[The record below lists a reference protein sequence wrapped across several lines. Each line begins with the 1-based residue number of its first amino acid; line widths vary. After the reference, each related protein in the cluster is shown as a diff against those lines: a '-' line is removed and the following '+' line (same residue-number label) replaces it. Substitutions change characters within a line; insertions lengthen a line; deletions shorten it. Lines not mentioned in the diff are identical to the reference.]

1 MDILASE
8 TQSFKIV
15 ADFKDN
21 ATKGLKKINREL
33 IGVLKTYRKI
43 GKVSKQIRRDMNRLN
58 RSFSTANRGLNN
70 QARSFRRGARE
81 MANYTRQMRR
91 ATSAQRR
98 FHRVSR
104 GTRPGATP
112 SAPTGGGGGRGGG
125 GFMGGVGQV
134 ALGNMVASAATSFL
148 TFAFNQA
155 RKLITVP
162 FNYLVNSVKKSVDDE
177 MDDVKSAGGI
187 FAIGKKA
194 GLDFADTFEEAV
206 EIQKKLNKEMASLAS
221 SLPGETNDYVRTMKQ
236 ITDSTMQLFSD
247 PAQASRAVRLAQE
260 NFNSNVNTP
269 EEAFTEMTKQLAK
282 LITLAE
288 LDSGEGTPFHTIVE
302 KLMSTKKGKVKIDA
316 LSKFAKLQNDP
327 LLKNALK
334 DFQDE
339 MNSAAAETPER
350 LAAIIKALEQA
361 FPEEKIR
368 AMQNTSKGVFEAMR
382 SSLFDPETGLFGDR
396 RGFDIDFT
404 GVDKMGDTKV
414 EKSVA
419 KFLTEMFVNFSKVI
433 MPVLAH
439 LPKIFEP
446 FEGLLNPLKDLYA
459 NAENTASNFRAAQKL
474 FSGFKDGT
482 QSVRAAIFA
491 IAKLAKA
498 FGADFS
504 DFEVGVKLFQKDA
517 NLGEILKEVLA
528 RLTSSEGLER
538 IGTAIGTI
546 VGNLISTVSKA
557 ITDEGGE
564 FKGAGFVSGLMG
576 GFKESGGA
584 EGASTILGEITKIAA
599 QVGIDIFTII
609 LLKLPGIIADMF
621 EKNPVGTL
629 LVLGAVLLAVSGP
642 IATVV
647 GAIQSVMPILAVVG
661 KFLLFVMGKL
671 LAILGVVGK
680 FLLFVGG
687 KLLAILPVVGKVLL
701 FLMGKLLAILSLPV
715 ALIALIVV
723 AVAAIGVAIYVFRDK
738 IWGAITTVGEFLL
751 GIFNWVRDKASD
763 LWSAAQDGINSIKD
777 FFSKITSMIGGKIFD
792 AVTGSK
798 KKKKSSPG
806 AKSSKL
812 VTPSKDK
819 GGEKVKGM
827 IGRLFDI
834 ETLVK
839 DNVVATQE
847 TNNKIDKAYS
857 TIKRLM
863 FKQNSIL
870 GDQSEILDF
879 DKGATETGFS
889 FLAKEMHD
897 DIDGLRTK
905 LVRSDESME
914 RTFVKVANKIA
925 AAGAVGDM
933 GHGGIS
939 GSGISGSGILG
950 NQTFGNDPMSYFAEL
965 AGEFGLSKTSG
976 LRNKPWH
983 SKTSLHYTGN
993 AIDISNTAGGHHRSS
1008 ATPEMM
1014 RAATYIAETYGSRLQ
1029 ELIYT
1034 PLGYSIKHGKK
1045 VPPIAA
1051 QTHYN
1056 HIHVGWHKGNTKP
1069 LLDEMS
1075 SMPKGAKIGYA
1086 NSSEFIA
1093 NSQQTKMLASALQ
1106 GSGGSANVTVN
1117 INGFNGN
1124 SEELAK
1130 KVVYHIETAMN
1141 RGRQNSIV

>member
-1 MDILASE
+1 
-8 TQSFKIV
+8 
-15 ADFKDN
+15 
-21 ATKGLKKINREL
+21 
-33 IGVLKTYRKI
+33 
-43 GKVSKQIRRDMNRLN
+43 
-58 RSFSTANRGLNN
+58 
-70 QARSFRRGARE
+70 
-81 MANYTRQMRR
+81 
-91 ATSAQRR
+91 
-98 FHRVSR
+98 
-104 GTRPGATP
+104 
-112 SAPTGGGGGRGGG
+112 
-125 GFMGGVGQV
+125 MGGVGQV

-504 DFEVGVKLFQKDA
+504 DFEVGVKLFEKDA

-584 EGASTILGEITKIAA
+584 EGASTFLGEITKIAA

-647 GAIQSVMPILAVVG
+647 GAIQSVMPILA
-661 KFLLFVMGKL
+661 
-671 LAILGVVGK
+671 VVGK

-806 AKSSKL
+806 ANSSGL

-839 DNVVATQE
+839 DNVVATQQ

-857 TIKRLM
+857 TIKKLM

-870 GDQSEILDF
+870 GDQSDILDF
-879 DKGATETGFS
+879 DKGSTETGFAY
-889 FLAKEMHD
+889 LTKEVHN
-897 DIDGLRTK
+897 DIDGLKTQ
-905 LVRSDESME
+905 LVKSDRSLEQA
-914 RTFVKVANKIA
+914 FGKVASKITE
-925 AAGAVGDM
+925 AGAFGGMVD
-933 GHGGIS
+933 GGIL
-939 GSGISGSGILG
+939 GGGVSGSGILG
-950 NQTFGNDPMSYFAEL
+950 NQTFGNDPMSYFAKL
-965 AGEFGLSKTSG
+965 GEKLGLDKTSG
-976 LRNKPWH
+976 KRDKPWH
-983 SKTSLHYTGN
+983 SKTSYHYTGR
-993 AIDISNTAGGHHRSS
+993 AIDLSNAKGP
-1008 ATPEMM
+1008 TPEML
-1014 RAATYIAETYGSRLQ
+1014 RAAQYIAETYGANLK

-1034 PLGYSIKHGKK
+1034 PLGYSIKNGKK
-1045 VPPIAA
+1045 VPPYAKEN
-1051 QTHYN
+1051 HYD
-1056 HIHVGWHKGNTKP
+1056 HIHIAWHRGNTKP

>member
-1 MDILASE
+1 
-8 TQSFKIV
+8 
-15 ADFKDN
+15 
-21 ATKGLKKINREL
+21 
-33 IGVLKTYRKI
+33 
-43 GKVSKQIRRDMNRLN
+43 
-58 RSFSTANRGLNN
+58 
-70 QARSFRRGARE
+70 
-81 MANYTRQMRR
+81 
-91 ATSAQRR
+91 
-98 FHRVSR
+98 
-104 GTRPGATP
+104 
-112 SAPTGGGGGRGGG
+112 
-125 GFMGGVGQV
+125 MG
-134 ALGNMVASAATSFL
+134 
-148 TFAFNQA
+148 
-155 RKLITVP
+155 
-162 FNYLVNSVKKSVDDE
+162 
-177 MDDVKSAGGI
+177 
-187 FAIGKKA
+187 
-194 GLDFADTFEEAV
+194 
-206 EIQKKLNKEMASLAS
+206 
-221 SLPGETNDYVRTMKQ
+221 
-236 ITDSTMQLFSD
+236 
-247 PAQASRAVRLAQE
+247 
-260 NFNSNVNTP
+260 
-269 EEAFTEMTKQLAK
+269 
-282 LITLAE
+282 
-288 LDSGEGTPFHTIVE
+288 
-302 KLMSTKKGKVKIDA
+302 
-316 LSKFAKLQNDP
+316 
-327 LLKNALK
+327 
-334 DFQDE
+334 
-339 MNSAAAETPER
+339 
-350 LAAIIKALEQA
+350 
-361 FPEEKIR
+361 
-368 AMQNTSKGVFEAMR
+368 
-382 SSLFDPETGLFGDR
+382 
-396 RGFDIDFT
+396 
-404 GVDKMGDTKV
+404 
-414 EKSVA
+414 
-419 KFLTEMFVNFSKVI
+419 
-433 MPVLAH
+433 
-439 LPKIFEP
+439 
-446 FEGLLNPLKDLYA
+446 
-459 NAENTASNFRAAQKL
+459 AENTASNFRAAQKL

-504 DFEVGVKLFQKDA
+504 DFEVGVKLFEKDA

-671 LAILGVVGK
+671 LAILG
-680 FLLFVGG
+680 
-687 KLLAILPVVGKVLL
+687 VVGKVLL

-870 GDQSEILDF
+870 GDRSEILDF

-889 FLAKEMHD
+889 FLAK
-897 DIDGLRTK
+897 
-905 LVRSDESME
+905 
-914 RTFVKVANKIA
+914 
-925 AAGAVGDM
+925 
-933 GHGGIS
+933 
-939 GSGISGSGILG
+939 
-950 NQTFGNDPMSYFAEL
+950 
-965 AGEFGLSKTSG
+965 
-976 LRNKPWH
+976 
-983 SKTSLHYTGN
+983 
-993 AIDISNTAGGHHRSS
+993 
-1008 ATPEMM
+1008 
-1014 RAATYIAETYGSRLQ
+1014 
-1029 ELIYT
+1029 
-1034 PLGYSIKHGKK
+1034 
-1045 VPPIAA
+1045 
-1051 QTHYN
+1051 
-1056 HIHVGWHKGNTKP
+1056 
-1069 LLDEMS
+1069 
-1075 SMPKGAKIGYA
+1075 
-1086 NSSEFIA
+1086 
-1093 NSQQTKMLASALQ
+1093 
-1106 GSGGSANVTVN
+1106 
-1117 INGFNGN
+1117 
-1124 SEELAK
+1124 
-1130 KVVYHIETAMN
+1130 
-1141 RGRQNSIV
+1141 

>member
-70 QARSFRRGARE
+70 QASSFRRGARE

-112 SAPTGGGGGRGGG
+112 SAPTGGGGGGG

-187 FAIGKKA
+187 FSIGKKA

-777 FFSKITSMIGGKIFD
+777 FFSKIASMIGGKIFD

-798 KKKKSSPG
+798 KKKKSSSG
-806 AKSSKL
+806 AKSSGL

-839 DNVVATQE
+839 DNVVATQQ

-857 TIKRLM
+857 TIKKLM

-870 GDQSEILDF
+870 GDQSDILDF
-879 DKGATETGFS
+879 DKGSTETGFAY
-889 FLAKEMHD
+889 LTKEVHN
-897 DIDGLRTK
+897 DIDGLKTQ
-905 LVRSDESME
+905 LVKSDRSLEQA
-914 RTFVKVANKIA
+914 FGKVASKITE
-925 AAGAVGDM
+925 AGAFGDM
-933 GHGGIS
+933 GLGGIL
-939 GSGISGSGILG
+939 GGVSGSGILG
-950 NQTFGNDPMSYFAEL
+950 NSSAFRGNPMSYFSKL
-965 AGEFGLSKTSG
+965 GEKLGLDTTSTV
-976 LRNKPWH
+976 RNEPGDNPN
-983 SKTSLHYTGN
+983 SYHYHGR
-993 AIDISNTAGGHHRSS
+993 AIDLSNSGGP
-1008 ATPEMM
+1008 TPEML
-1014 RAATYIAETYGSRLQ
+1014 RAAQYIAETYGANLK

-1034 PLGYSIKHGKK
+1034 PLGYSIKDGKK
-1045 VPPIAA
+1045 VAPYAKEN
-1051 QTHYN
+1051 HYD
-1056 HIHVGWHKGNTKP
+1056 HIHIAWHRGNTKP

>member
-70 QARSFRRGARE
+70 QASSFRRGARE

-112 SAPTGGGGGRGGG
+112 SAPTGGGGGGG

-504 DFEVGVKLFQKDA
+504 DFEVGVKLFEKDA

-661 KFLLFVMGKL
+661 KFLLF
-671 LAILGVVGK
+671 
-680 FLLFVGG
+680 
-687 KLLAILPVVGKVLL
+687 
-701 FLMGKLLAILSLPV
+701 LMGKLLAILSLPV

-806 AKSSKL
+806 ANSSGL

-839 DNVVATQE
+839 DNVVATQQ

-857 TIKRLM
+857 TIKKLM

-870 GDQSEILDF
+870 GDQSDILDF
-879 DKGATETGFS
+879 DKGSTETGFAY
-889 FLAKEMHD
+889 LTKEVHN
-897 DIDGLRTK
+897 DIDGLKTQ
-905 LVRSDESME
+905 LVKSDRSLEQA
-914 RTFVKVANKIA
+914 FGKVASKITE
-925 AAGAVGDM
+925 AGACGDM
-933 GHGGIS
+933 GLGGIL
-939 GSGISGSGILG
+939 GGVSGSGILG
-950 NQTFGNDPMSYFAEL
+950 NSSAFRGNPMSYFSKL
-965 AGEFGLSKTSG
+965 GEKLGLDTTSTV
-976 LRNKPWH
+976 RNEPGDNPN
-983 SKTSLHYTGN
+983 SYHYHGR
-993 AIDISNTAGGHHRSS
+993 AIDLSNSGGP
-1008 ATPEMM
+1008 TPEML
-1014 RAATYIAETYGSRLQ
+1014 RAAQYIAETYGANLK

-1034 PLGYSIKHGKK
+1034 PLGYSIKNGKK
-1045 VPPIAA
+1045 VPPYAKEN
-1051 QTHYN
+1051 HYD
-1056 HIHVGWHKGNTKP
+1056 HIHIAWHRGNTKP

>member
-70 QARSFRRGARE
+70 QASSFRRGARE

-112 SAPTGGGGGRGGG
+112 SAPTGGGGGGG

-504 DFEVGVKLFQKDA
+504 DFEVGVKLFEKDA

-661 KFLLFVMGKL
+661 KFLLFLMGKL
-671 LAILGVVGK
+671 LAILAVVGK

-806 AKSSKL
+806 ANSSGL

-839 DNVVATQE
+839 DNVVATQQ

-857 TIKRLM
+857 TIKKLM

-870 GDQSEILDF
+870 GDQSDILDF
-879 DKGATETGFS
+879 DKGSTETGFAY
-889 FLAKEMHD
+889 LTKEVHN
-897 DIDGLRTK
+897 DIDGLKTQ
-905 LVRSDESME
+905 LVKSDRSLEQA
-914 RTFVKVANKIA
+914 FGKVASKITE
-925 AAGAVGDM
+925 AGAFGGMVD
-933 GHGGIS
+933 GGIL
-939 GSGISGSGILG
+939 GGGVSGSGILG
-950 NQTFGNDPMSYFAEL
+950 NQTFGNDPMSYFAKL
-965 AGEFGLSKTSG
+965 GEKLGLDKTSG
-976 LRNKPWH
+976 KRDKPWH
-983 SKTSLHYTGN
+983 SKTSYHYTGR
-993 AIDISNTAGGHHRSS
+993 AIDLSNAKGP
-1008 ATPEMM
+1008 TPEML
-1014 RAATYIAETYGSRLQ
+1014 RAAQYIAETYGANLK

-1034 PLGYSIKHGKK
+1034 PLGYSIKNGKK
-1045 VPPIAA
+1045 VPPYAKEN
-1051 QTHYN
+1051 HYD
-1056 HIHVGWHKGNTKP
+1056 HIHIAWHRGNTKP

>member
-1 MDILASE
+1 
-8 TQSFKIV
+8 
-15 ADFKDN
+15 
-21 ATKGLKKINREL
+21 
-33 IGVLKTYRKI
+33 
-43 GKVSKQIRRDMNRLN
+43 
-58 RSFSTANRGLNN
+58 
-70 QARSFRRGARE
+70 
-81 MANYTRQMRR
+81 
-91 ATSAQRR
+91 
-98 FHRVSR
+98 
-104 GTRPGATP
+104 
-112 SAPTGGGGGRGGG
+112 
-125 GFMGGVGQV
+125 MGGVGQV

-504 DFEVGVKLFQKDA
+504 DFEVGVKLFEKDA

-584 EGASTILGEITKIAA
+584 EGASSFLGEITKIAA
-599 QVGIDIFTII
+599 QGGIDIFTII

-661 KFLLFVMGKL
+661 KFLLFVL
-671 LAILGVVGK
+671 
-680 FLLFVGG
+680 G

-777 FFSKITSMIGGKIFD
+777 FFSKIASMIGGKIFD

-798 KKKKSSPG
+798 KKKKSSSG
-806 AKSSKL
+806 AKSSGL

-839 DNVVATQE
+839 DNVVATQQ

-857 TIKRLM
+857 TIKKLM

-870 GDQSEILDF
+870 GDQSDILDF
-879 DKGATETGFS
+879 DKGSTETGFAY
-889 FLAKEMHD
+889 LTKEVHN
-897 DIDGLRTK
+897 DIDGLKTQ
-905 LVRSDESME
+905 LVKSDRSLEQA
-914 RTFVKVANKIA
+914 FGKVASKITE
-925 AAGAVGDM
+925 AGAFGDM
-933 GHGGIS
+933 GLGGIL
-939 GSGISGSGILG
+939 GGVSGSGILG
-950 NQTFGNDPMSYFAEL
+950 NSSAFRGNPMSYFSKL
-965 AGEFGLSKTSG
+965 GEKLGLDTTSTV
-976 LRNKPWH
+976 RNEPGDNPN
-983 SKTSLHYTGN
+983 SYHYHGR
-993 AIDISNTAGGHHRSS
+993 AIDLSNSGGP
-1008 ATPEMM
+1008 TPEML
-1014 RAATYIAETYGSRLQ
+1014 RAAQYIAETYGANLK

-1034 PLGYSIKHGKK
+1034 PLGYSIKNGKK
-1045 VPPIAA
+1045 VPPYAKEN
-1051 QTHYN
+1051 HYD
-1056 HIHVGWHKGNTKP
+1056 HIHIAWHRGNTKP

>member
-70 QARSFRRGARE
+70 QASSFRRGARE

-112 SAPTGGGGGRGGG
+112 SAPTGGGGGGG

-504 DFEVGVKLFQKDA
+504 DFEVGVKLFEKDA

-661 KFLLFVMGKL
+661 KFLLFLMGKL
-671 LAILGVVGK
+671 LAILAVVGK

-806 AKSSKL
+806 ANSSGL

-839 DNVVATQE
+839 DNVVATQQ

-857 TIKRLM
+857 TIKKLM

-870 GDQSEILDF
+870 GDQSDILDF
-879 DKGATETGFS
+879 DKGSTETGFAY
-889 FLAKEMHD
+889 LTKEVHN
-897 DIDGLRTK
+897 DIDGLKTQ
-905 LVRSDESME
+905 LVKSDRSLEQA
-914 RTFVKVANKIA
+914 FGKVASKITE
-925 AAGAVGDM
+925 AGAFGDM
-933 GHGGIS
+933 GLGGIL
-939 GSGISGSGILG
+939 GGVSGSGILG
-950 NQTFGNDPMSYFAEL
+950 NSSAFRGNPMSYFSKL
-965 AGEFGLSKTSG
+965 GEKLGLDTTSTV
-976 LRNKPWH
+976 RNEPGDNPN
-983 SKTSLHYTGN
+983 SYHYHGR
-993 AIDISNTAGGHHRSS
+993 AIDLSNSGGP
-1008 ATPEMM
+1008 TPEML
-1014 RAATYIAETYGSRLQ
+1014 RAAQYIAETYGANLK

-1034 PLGYSIKHGKK
+1034 PLGYSIKNGKK
-1045 VPPIAA
+1045 VPPYAKEN
-1051 QTHYN
+1051 HYD
-1056 HIHVGWHKGNTKP
+1056 HIHIAWHRGNTKP

>member
-70 QARSFRRGARE
+70 QASSFRRGARE

-112 SAPTGGGGGRGGG
+112 SAPTGGGGGGG

-777 FFSKITSMIGGKIFD
+777 FFSKIASMIGGKIFD

-798 KKKKSSPG
+798 KKKKSSSG
-806 AKSSKL
+806 AKSSGL

-839 DNVVATQE
+839 DNVVATQQ

-857 TIKRLM
+857 TIKKLM

-870 GDQSEILDF
+870 GDQSDILDF
-879 DKGATETGFS
+879 DKGSTETGFAY
-889 FLAKEMHD
+889 LTKEVHN
-897 DIDGLRTK
+897 DIDGLKTQ
-905 LVRSDESME
+905 LVKSDRSLEQA
-914 RTFVKVANKIA
+914 FGKVASKITE
-925 AAGAVGDM
+925 AGAFGDM
-933 GHGGIS
+933 GLGGIL
-939 GSGISGSGILG
+939 GGVSGSGILG
-950 NQTFGNDPMSYFAEL
+950 NSSAFRGNPMSYFSKL
-965 AGEFGLSKTSG
+965 GEKLGLDTTSTV
-976 LRNKPWH
+976 RNEPGDNPN
-983 SKTSLHYTGN
+983 SYHYHGR
-993 AIDISNTAGGHHRSS
+993 AIDLSNSGGP
-1008 ATPEMM
+1008 TPEML
-1014 RAATYIAETYGSRLQ
+1014 RAAQYIAETYGANLK

-1034 PLGYSIKHGKK
+1034 PLGYSIKDGKK
-1045 VPPIAA
+1045 VAPYAKEN
-1051 QTHYN
+1051 HYD
-1056 HIHVGWHKGNTKP
+1056 HIHIAWHRGNTKP

>member
-70 QARSFRRGARE
+70 QASSFRRGARE

-112 SAPTGGGGGRGGG
+112 SAPTGGGGGGG

-504 DFEVGVKLFQKDA
+504 DFEVGVKLFEKDA

-661 KFLLFVMGKL
+661 KFLLF
-671 LAILGVVGK
+671 
-680 FLLFVGG
+680 
-687 KLLAILPVVGKVLL
+687 
-701 FLMGKLLAILSLPV
+701 LMGKLLAILSLPV

-806 AKSSKL
+806 ANSSGL

-839 DNVVATQE
+839 DNVVATQQ

-857 TIKRLM
+857 TIKKLM

-870 GDQSEILDF
+870 GDQSDILDF
-879 DKGATETGFS
+879 DKGSTETGFAY
-889 FLAKEMHD
+889 LTKEVHN
-897 DIDGLRTK
+897 DIDGLKTQ
-905 LVRSDESME
+905 LVKSDRSLEQA
-914 RTFVKVANKIA
+914 FGKVASKITE
-925 AAGAVGDM
+925 AGAFGGMVD
-933 GHGGIS
+933 GGIL
-939 GSGISGSGILG
+939 GGGVSGSGILG
-950 NQTFGNDPMSYFAEL
+950 NQTFGNDPMSYFAKL
-965 AGEFGLSKTSG
+965 GEKLGLDKTSG
-976 LRNKPWH
+976 KRDKPWH
-983 SKTSLHYTGN
+983 SKTSYHYTGR
-993 AIDISNTAGGHHRSS
+993 AIDLSNAKGP
-1008 ATPEMM
+1008 TPEML
-1014 RAATYIAETYGSRLQ
+1014 RAAQYIAETYGANLK

-1034 PLGYSIKHGKK
+1034 PLGYSIKNGKK
-1045 VPPIAA
+1045 VPPYAKEN
-1051 QTHYN
+1051 HYD
-1056 HIHVGWHKGNTKP
+1056 HIHIAWHRGNTKP

>member
-70 QARSFRRGARE
+70 QASSFRRGARE

-777 FFSKITSMIGGKIFD
+777 FFSKIASMIGGKIFD

-798 KKKKSSPG
+798 KKKKSSSG
-806 AKSSKL
+806 AKSSGL

-857 TIKRLM
+857 TIRKLM

-870 GDQSEILDF
+870 GDQSDILDF
-879 DKGATETGFS
+879 DKGSTETGFAY
-889 FLAKEMHD
+889 LTKEVHN
-897 DIDGLRTK
+897 DIDGLKTQ
-905 LVRSDESME
+905 LVKSDRSLEQA
-914 RTFVKVANKIA
+914 FGKVASKITE
-925 AAGAVGDM
+925 AGAFGDM
-933 GHGGIS
+933 GLGGIL
-939 GSGISGSGILG
+939 GGVSGSGILG
-950 NQTFGNDPMSYFAEL
+950 NSSAFRGNPMSYFSKL
-965 AGEFGLSKTSG
+965 GEKLGLDTTSTV
-976 LRNKPWH
+976 RNEPGDNPN
-983 SKTSLHYTGN
+983 SYHYHGR
-993 AIDISNTAGGHHRSS
+993 AIDLSNSGGP
-1008 ATPEMM
+1008 TPEML
-1014 RAATYIAETYGSRLQ
+1014 RAAQYIAETYGANLK

-1034 PLGYSIKHGKK
+1034 PLGYSIKDGKK
-1045 VPPIAA
+1045 VAPYAKEN
-1051 QTHYN
+1051 HYD
-1056 HIHVGWHKGNTKP
+1056 HIHIAWHRGNTKP